1 VSPYSA
7 SPERIA
13 APNLAKRLTE
23 RMGDRHI
30 SIRRLAEVA
39 DVNKAT
45 IVDWRKG
52 RVKSVRLDLAER
64 VAAALDTSAE
74 NLLDLPANPRTGTP
88 RSTTE
93 EIGPLVTRLEGLL
106 TELNGAVKEARRVRG
121 RS

>member
-1 VSPYSA
+1 M
-7 SPERIA
+7 
-13 APNLAKRLTE
+13 E
-23 RMGDRHI
+23 RMRERHI
-30 SIRRLAEVA
+30 SIRRLAEAA

-64 VAAALDTSAE
+64 VAAALDTSTE
-74 NLLDLPANPRTGTP
+74 KLLDLPASPRTGTP
-88 RSTTE
+88 RNPAG

-121 RS
+121 S